1 MKFYFSRELG
11 VTTFYT
17 TADLAAIGVDS
28 KMLVDAIPLM
38 TYFLVAE
45 KGFLR
50 ARLALRRA
58 TSDTKC
64 RN

>member
-17 TADLAAIGVDS
+17 TGDFGAIGVDS
-28 KMLVDAIPLM
+28 KMLADAIPLM
-38 TYFLVAE
+38 TYSLVAE

-50 ARLALRRA
+50 APFG
-58 TSDTKC
+58 TPKSDF
-64 RN
+64 RYQVS